1 MGIGTASGLPGG
13 VSASWAFDTISLT
26 GTPNQSGNFNYTIP
40 LTGGCGNVEVTGTLK
55 ISPANTVS
63 AASTSPSVCINTVL
77 PAITHTTNGATG
89 IGTATGLPVGV
100 TATWASNTITISG
113 TPTEKG
119 TFTYRIPLLGGCNV
133 VNATGIITINETP
146 TGSLSV
152 NDKSGISED
161 DGIICSGESVLLTA
175 GGGSKFKWENGD
187 TTALLLVSPLT
198 TTDYQVTITSSEGCS
213 TVEKTKIT
221 VNEKPNPTVTTTNPN
236 CPLTQTGVATSST
249 GTGWNYLWSNGANT
263 TSITNLKQGLYTL
276 TVTNDKGCEGI
287 ASVNLV
293 DSGVPITVN
302 VTKTDVLC
310 EGSSSGSITLGVTGG
325 TSPYTYAWS
334 PNAVGATAS
343 SVSNLP
349 KGNYNVTITE
359 GGVYKCESVQAI
371 EIIEPEFGI
380 QTTIVLK
387 ENSGL
392 FEDDGEFCQGDKV
405 NLMVSAL
412 PTPGSTIL
420 SYLWNDKFKSTQNQ
434 ITVDEGGT
442 YQVTVT
448 DSKGC
453 TSIISKTINSSSTS
467 RVRGTTILTEKESSR
482 S

>member
-1 MGIGTASGLPGG
+1 
-13 VSASWAFDTISLT
+13 
-26 GTPNQSGNFNYTIP
+26 
-40 LTGGCGNVEVTGTLK
+40 
-55 ISPANTVS
+55 
-63 AASTSPSVCINTVL
+63 
-77 PAITHTTNGATG
+77 
-89 IGTATGLPVGV
+89 
-100 TATWASNTITISG
+100 
-113 TPTEKG
+113 
-119 TFTYRIPLLGGCNV
+119 
-133 VNATGIITINETP
+133 
-146 TGSLSV
+146 
-152 NDKSGISED
+152 
-161 DGIICSGESVLLTA
+161 
-175 GGGSKFKWENGD
+175 
-187 TTALLLVSPLT
+187 
-198 TTDYQVTITSSEGCS
+198 
-213 TVEKTKIT
+213 
-221 VNEKPNPTVTTTNPN
+221 
-236 CPLTQTGVATSST
+236 
-249 GTGWNYLWSNGANT
+249 
-263 TSITNLKQGLYTL
+263 
-276 TVTNDKGCEGI
+276 
-287 ASVNLV
+287 V

-302 VTKTDVLC
+302 VTKTDILC
-310 EGSSSGSITLGVTGG
+310 EGNSSGSITLGVTGG

-334 PNAVGATAS
+334 PNAGGATTS
-343 SVSNLP
+343 SVSKLP

-420 SYLWNDKFKSTQNQ
+420 SYLWNDKLKSTQNQ

-467 RVRGTTILTEKESSR
+467 TVGNASSSPSLCVNSTLTTITHATTGATGIGTAIGLPDGVTATWTANTISISGTPTDIGIFNYSIPVLGSCSNLNATGKITIVKSNTVSIASSSPILCNSSVLTALTHTTGGATGIGTALGLPIGVNASWANNVISISGTPTESGIYNYRIPLTGGCGEMEAIGTIQVREGISALISAEEGGGSSMNDGVICLGDTVLLIARGGSGYLWRSGETSR
-482 S
+482 CRT